1 MTAMVMGHAVVS
13 SNVHYELSGLGPAR
27 SADGLSA
34 QLDLQRELGK
44 VLLQSK
50 VRWPSKDW

>member
-1 MTAMVMGHAVVS
+1 MVMGHAVVS